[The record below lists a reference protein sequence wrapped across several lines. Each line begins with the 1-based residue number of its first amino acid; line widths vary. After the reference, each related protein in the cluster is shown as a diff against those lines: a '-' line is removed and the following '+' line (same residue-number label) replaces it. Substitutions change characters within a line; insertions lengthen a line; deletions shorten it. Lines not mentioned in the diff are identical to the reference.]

1 MLQCER
7 PFLLNRSQRTL
18 ENRLAM
24 DDEKITSL
32 EQLVRSLKVAV
43 GDSERKYEEV
53 SL

>member
-1 MLQCER
+1 
-7 PFLLNRSQRTL
+7 
-18 ENRLAM
+18 M
-24 DDEKITSL
+24 DDEKITSI